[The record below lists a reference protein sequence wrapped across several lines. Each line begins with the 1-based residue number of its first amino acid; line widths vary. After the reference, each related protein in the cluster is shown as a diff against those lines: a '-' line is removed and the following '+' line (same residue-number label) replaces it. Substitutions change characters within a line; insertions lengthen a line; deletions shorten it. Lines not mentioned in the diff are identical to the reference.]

1 MADDLVSDLVA
12 LLENLHDAAALLPF
26 GGGDLLDSESES
38 LKLSKNSLRLSACLQ
53 THEKSLRLHL
63 TGAEAVYT

>member
-1 MADDLVSDLVA
+1 MT
-12 LLENLHDAAALLPF
+12 
-26 GGGDLLDSESES
+26 LLDSDSES